1 MLHALKSRVK
11 FKEKKLGNFHSTKKS
26 CLNFHSVSS
35 NEWNGIF
42 QNFQKTGQPVTYT
55 EIFENFLP
63 EVFLPFNF
71 SLSEFLEFSVEWF
84 TFRKFNSFRNFW
96 KLFPGNFCTTYSCFQ
111 ISKGLVG
118 MNGKRPQSVHC
129 FFTLGVTWPCSNQ
142 WEQALLKK
150 KIPVVIQKLFTIDQS
165 FQKIRLESKD
175 CFSCRW
181 KISWSN
187 GTSEN
192 VVMFLRTDCSSFRP
206 SRPFFGKWNWFVQ
219 MVNAIPRQNLLVLCL
234 PFAQTVNREVCPYK
248 G

>member
-1 MLHALKSRVK
+1 MERHFPK
-11 FKEKKLGNFHSTKKS
+11 FPKNRTTCEVYRNFRKFSPRS
-26 CLNFHSVSS
+26 FPSIQL
-35 NEWNGIF
+35 
-42 QNFQKTGQPVTYT
+42 
-55 EIFENFLP
+55 
-63 EVFLPFNF
+63 F
-71 SLSEFLEFSVEWF
+71 SLGISRIFGWMVHILEIQQLPEFLETFSG
-84 TFRKFNSFRNFW
+84 KFLYHFF
-96 KLFPGNFCTTYSCFQ
+96 LFQ

-118 MNGKRPQSVHC
+118 MNRKRPQSVHC
-129 FFTLGVTWPCSNQ
+129 FFSLGVTWPCSNQ

-219 MVNAIPRQNLLVLCL
+219 MVNAIPRRNLLVLCL